1 MLNAAAGSA
10 AIKSWRIGNMR
21 KGRAGLRVIV
31 LHGAH
36 GGPDTNWFPWLHAA
50 LNAEGVEVLR
60 PRFPTP
66 EGQSLEAWF
75 NTYDLAVEPLPLAP
89 TILVGHSLG
98 AALALRLV
106 ERAAEPFAGLFLAA
120 GFVGALGLPDYDAIN
135 HSFFVGSFDWAG
147 IRARKGSAGRCWAGD
162 NDPYVP
168 LSRSQ
173 DVADCLQT
181 PLEIVPGGGHLN
193 SETGFNAFPRLRD
206 AILAERASIR
216 N

>member
-1 MLNAAAGSA
+1 
-10 AIKSWRIGNMR
+10 MR
-21 KGRAGLRVIV
+21 NGRAELRVIV

-36 GGPDTNWFPWLHAA
+36 GGPDTNWFPWLQ
-50 LNAEGVEVLR
+50 AELKIEGIEVLR

-66 EGQSLEAWF
+66 KGQSLEAWL
-75 NTYDLAVEPLPLAP
+75 NTCDLAVESLPLAP

-98 AALALRLV
+98 AALALRFV

-120 GFVGALGLPDYDAIN
+120 PFIGALGLPDYDTIN
-135 HSFFVGSFDWAG
+135 HSFFSGSFDWAG
-147 IRARKGSAGRCWAGD
+147 IRERKGSAVRCWAGD

-173 DVADCLQT
+173 EVADRLGT

-193 SETGFNAFPRLRD
+193 SEAGFNAFPQLLD
-206 AILAERASIR
+206 TILAERAAKK
-216 N
+216 